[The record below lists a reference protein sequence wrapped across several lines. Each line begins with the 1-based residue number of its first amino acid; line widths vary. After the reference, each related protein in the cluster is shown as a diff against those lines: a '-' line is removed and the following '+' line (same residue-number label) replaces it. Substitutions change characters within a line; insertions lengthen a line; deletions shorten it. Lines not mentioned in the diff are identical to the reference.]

1 MVEYLESMKA
11 RHEVDSPCGG
21 GGSGHSTAGSQGLEQ
36 PDTAEGVRA
45 GNTLEQRGARGGM
58 LQAWCRY
65 RHVTGTCSSMLS
77 L

>member
-11 RHEVDSPCGG
+11 GHKVDSPCGG

-45 GNTLEQRGARGGM
+45 GNTLEQGGAGGGM
-58 LQAWCRY
+58 VQVQACYGHRFI
-65 RHVTGTCSSMLS
+65 HAITLD
-77 L
+77 